1 MARCVIAGVVVT
13 YLLAVFQV
21 TVGAKL
27 AIGGIAPDLLFV
39 WTICLGLLSGPRVG
53 AVTGFGGGLLEGA
66 LHQTM
71 IGALAIGKA
80 VSGCCAGLIASKMFR
95 ENWLVPA
102 LSAALL
108 TAVNEVLVLFLT
120 SGGSQGSFVR
130 TLLGRAL
137 YHALL
142 APIAFHLITRTRQT
156 LTGQRVEVS

>member
-1 MARCVIAGVVVT
+1 MALCVIAGVAVT
-13 YLLAVFQV
+13 YLLAVVQV

-27 AIGGIAPDLLFV
+27 AIGGVAPDLLFV
-39 WTICLGLLSGPRVG
+39 WTVCLGLLSGPRVG
-53 AVTGFGGGLLEGA
+53 TLTGFGCGLLEGA

-80 VSGCCAGLIASKMFR
+80 VSGCGAGLIAARLFR

-108 TAVNEVLVLFLT
+108 TAVNEVLVLLL
-120 SGGSQGSFVR
+120 SGGGAQGSFAR

-142 APIAFHLITRTRQT
+142 APIVFYLITRARQAM
-156 LTGQRVEVS
+156 TGQRAEVS